1 MSDEEVSDRIEAAQS
16 ARRVYGA
23 RVTAREAALEKQL
36 TELKSAISSAN
47 TEISMLVRELH
58 TKQRDLIT
66 EAILNILQ
74 PEEPT
79 FDINQLHDLLESDIR
94 LINIRAIEQSGYMN
108 LSTVSAVTTFAEI
121 ILKAYEKIDKVR
133 EGL

>member
-1 MSDEEVSDRIEAAQS
+1 
-16 ARRVYGA
+16 
-23 RVTAREAALEKQL
+23 
-36 TELKSAISSAN
+36 
-47 TEISMLVRELH
+47 MLVRQLH

-94 LINIRAIEQSGYMN
+94 LIKIRAIEQSGYMD
-108 LSTVSAVTTFAEI
+108 LSNVSAVTTYADLL
-121 ILKAYEKIDKVR
+121 LKAYEKIEKVR
-133 EGL
+133 EEL